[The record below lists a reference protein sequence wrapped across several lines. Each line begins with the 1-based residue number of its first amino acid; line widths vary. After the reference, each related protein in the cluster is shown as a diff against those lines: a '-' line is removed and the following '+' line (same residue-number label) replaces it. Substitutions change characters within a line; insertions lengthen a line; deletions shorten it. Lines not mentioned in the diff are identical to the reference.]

1 VKEWLEDILD
11 KPPQQKLLY
20 LLGASALVWVVA
32 WTLMLGGQ
40 WGRYSQLRQ
49 EAQAEQEKLADLQAK
64 ASNLKAVQ
72 EEVRQLDRELRAALA
87 RLPDRKEIPDLLNS
101 LSELASTSGLLI
113 TKFRQLEEMPRDYYA
128 EVPVELSMRGSFHQM
143 AAFFDKVPRL
153 NRLVNV
159 TNIAMKAPAIVGD
172 SVQVQASCLAT
183 TFRFLDQGERARNAE
198 ERNGKKAGG
207 KRS

>member
-1 VKEWLEDILD
+1 VNEWLEDILD
-11 KPPQQKLLY
+11 KPPQQKLVY
-20 LLGASALVWVVA
+20 LLGASALIWVVA
-32 WTLMLGGQ
+32 WVLLLGGQ

-49 EAQAEQEKLADLQAK
+49 EAQANREKLTSLEAK
-64 ASNLKAVQ
+64 ARNLEVVR
-72 EEVRQLDRELRAALA
+72 EEVRQLDGELRAALA

-113 TKFRQLEEMPRDYYA
+113 TKFRQLEEVPRDYYA

-159 TNIAMKAPAIVGD
+159 TNIAMKEPAVVGD

-183 TFRFLDQGERARNAE
+183 TFRFLDKGERTRNAE

-207 KRS
+207 KPS